1 MIYFVIAAA
10 VVTLDQIS
18 KRSMSQWLGLCE
30 PGSCEVVDVLPVFQ
44 LVVVHNTGAA
54 FSFLADA
61 GGWQRW
67 FLTTVSL
74 VVSIVIA
81 VWMTRLKANEK
92 LLALSLSLILGGAIG
107 NLIDRAFQGYVV
119 DFLLFYWDDWYFPAF
134 NVADSA
140 VSVGAALMI
149 LDVLLSSRRDS
160 EQSTGGETS

>member
-1 MIYFVIAAA
+1 MIYFLMTTAIVVI
-10 VVTLDQIS
+10 DQLS
-18 KRSMSQWLGLCE
+18 KRAMSHWLGLCE
-30 PGSCEVVDVLPVFQ
+30 VGACEVVDVFPGFQ

-74 VVSIVIA
+74 VVSIVFA
-81 VWMTRLKANEK
+81 VWMMRLKSNEK
-92 LLALSLSLILGGAIG
+92 LLALSLSLILGGALG

-119 DFLLFYWDDWYFPAF
+119 DFLLLYYDDWYFAAF
-134 NVADSA
+134 NVADSS

-149 LDVLLSSRRDS
+149 LDVVLSSRRDS
-160 EQSTGGETS
+160 SQVAEDS

>member
-1 MIYFVIAAA
+1 MIYFLMTAAIVVI
-10 VVTLDQIS
+10 DQLS
-18 KRSMSQWLGLCE
+18 KRLMSQWLGLCE
-30 PGSCEVVDVLPVFQ
+30 VGACEVVDVLPGFQ

-81 VWMTRLKANEK
+81 VWMIRLKSNEK
-92 LLALSLSLILGGAIG
+92 LLALSLSLILGGALG

-119 DFLLFYWDDWYFPAF
+119 DFLLFYYDDWYFPAF
-134 NVADSA
+134 NVADSS

-149 LDVLLSSRRDS
+149 LDVVLSSRRDS
-160 EQSTGGETS
+160 SQVAEDT

>member
-1 MIYFVIAAA
+1 MIYFVITA
-10 VVTLDQIS
+10 VVVLIDQVS

-30 PGSCEVVDVLPVFQ
+30 PGRCEVVDVLPIFQ

-67 FLTTVSL
+67 FLTLVSL

-81 VWMTRLKANEK
+81 IWMLRLKANEK
-92 LLALSLSLILGGAIG
+92 LLAISLSLILGGAIG

-119 DFLLFYWDDWYFPAF
+119 DFLLFYYEDWYFPAF

-149 LDVLLSSRRDS
+149 LDVLLSSGRGTHQPVK
-160 EQSTGGETS
+160 EEG

>member
-1 MIYFVIAAA
+1 MIYFLMTAAIVVI
-10 VVTLDQIS
+10 DQLS
-18 KRSMSQWLGLCE
+18 KRLMSQWLGLCE
-30 PGSCEVVDVLPVFQ
+30 AGACEVVDVLPGFQ

-81 VWMTRLKANEK
+81 VWMMRLKSNEK
-92 LLALSLSLILGGAIG
+92 LLALSLSLILGGALG

-119 DFLLFYWDDWYFPAF
+119 DFLLLHYNDWYFPAF
-134 NVADSA
+134 NVADAS

-149 LDVLLSSRRDS
+149 LDVVLSSRRDS
-160 EQSTGGETS
+160 SQVAEDA

>member
-1 MIYFVIAAA
+1 M
-10 VVTLDQIS
+10 L
-18 KRSMSQWLGLCE
+18 
-30 PGSCEVVDVLPVFQ
+30 PGFQ
-44 LVVVHNTGAA
+44 FVVVHNTGAA

-67 FLTTVSL
+67 FLTTVSF

-81 VWMTRLKANEK
+81 VWMTRLKSSEK
-92 LLALSLSLILGGAIG
+92 LLALSLSLILGGALG

-119 DFLLFYWDDWYFPAF
+119 DFILLYYDDWYFPAF

-149 LDVLLSSRRDS
+149 LDVVLSSRRHSSQVAEDA
-160 EQSTGGETS
+160 